1 MKLTN
6 KRLWKGEKAEYYP
19 AFKYALTDSLLF
31 SVLWVVIISLLLS
44 TICLII
50 HFTNGSNMSWEV
62 IAFVLLFL
70 STVFLISNGMF
81 LYENWYKQERTMGK
95 QRNCYLKVIAYRGL
109 NMMQRIRNTR
119 YKCVIWVGHLE

>member
-62 IAFVLLFL
+62 IAFVYCILNLEWNI
-70 STVFLISNGMF
+70 LIRE
-81 LYENWYKQERTMGK
+81 LVQTRT
-95 QRNCYLKVIAYRGL
+95 YYRK
-109 NMMQRIRNTR
+109 NKEIVT
-119 YKCVIWVGHLE
+119 

>member
-6 KRLWKGEKAEYYP
+6 KRLWEGEKTEYYP

-50 HFTNGSNMSWEV
+50 HFTNGSNLSWKI

-70 STVFLISNGMF
+70 SIVFLISNGIMRII
-81 LYENWYKQERTMGK
+81 LLNPEQNT
-95 QRNCYLKVIAYRGL
+95 VINGLQPEQNGL
-109 NMMQRIRNTR
+109 NHRRSQ
-119 YKCVIWVGHLE
+119 

>member
-81 LYENWYKQERTMGK
+81 LYENWYKQERTIGK
-95 QRNCYLKVIAYRGL
+95 TKKLWPKGDCPWRTDAAA
-109 NMMQRIRNTR
+109 
-119 YKCVIWVGHLE
+119 